1 MSKDA
6 DDEERDMTA
15 ALDLFYAPPPGG
27 WTVDDL
33 PAVAKATDRRF
44 ELLDG
49 AIIVMSPQ
57 TVFHSRVKR
66 LLCNALVAQTPEG
79 LNVETEMA
87 VQITRKSAPEPDVL
101 MFRDDYEDSE
111 SLISYSDAVLAVE
124 IVSDE
129 SEERDRLTKSFRYAL
144 AGIPYYWRIEHYEDD
159 DKRLRAEI
167 HAFQLDAAA
176 GKYVPAAPPERE
188 RLVVDLG
195 FPVEIDVKALYP

>member
-1 MSKDA
+1 
-6 DDEERDMTA
+6 MTA

-57 TVFHSRVKR
+57 TVFHARVKR
-66 LLCNALVAQTPEG
+66 GLRDVLAAQVPGEME
-79 LNVETEMA
+79 VELEMA
-87 VQITRKSAPEPDVL
+87 VQITRRSAPEPDVL
-101 MFRDDYEDSE
+101 IYRDDYEDEE
-111 SLISYSDAVLAVE
+111 SLISFKDVVLAVE

-144 AGIPYYWRIEHYEDD
+144 AGIPYYWRIERYRDD

-167 HAFQLDAAA
+167 HAFRLDAAA

-195 FPVEIDVKALYP
+195 FPVEIDVKSLYP